1 MGMIGI
7 SPTQNF
13 AALAVPW
20 HLETE
25 FLRGRADR
33 RAKDQRLHP
42 HTVAAVGAVSGQGAH
57 ERPPR
62 MRRKVGSG
70 ACHAHL
76 WQCGGGRRYLRAGK
90 PRGDKDPALNGAN
103 GSLTLLSQSL
113 TQESQTAPRD
123 HAHRPAPHVRGA
135 QAVWPARRTTP
146 SSRAELGLATVAERL
161 RRRPRVY

>member
-13 AALAVPW
+13 AVLVVPW

-42 HTVAAVGAVSGQGAH
+42 DTVAAVRAVSGQGAH

-70 ACHAHL
+70 AYHTHL
-76 WQCGGGRRYLRAGK
+76 MYRIFTVLYL
-90 PRGDKDPALNGAN
+90 L
-103 GSLTLLSQSL
+103 
-113 TQESQTAPRD
+113 
-123 HAHRPAPHVRGA
+123 
-135 QAVWPARRTTP
+135 
-146 SSRAELGLATVAERL
+146 
-161 RRRPRVY
+161 

>member
-13 AALAVPW
+13 AVLVVPW

-70 ACHAHL
+70 AYHTHL
-76 WQCGGGRRYLRAGK
+76 WQRGGGRRCLRAGN
-90 PRGDKDPALNGAN
+90 RAGTKDPALNGAS
-103 GSLTLLSQSL
+103 GCILTRWRQWEPLVDREH
-113 TQESQTAPRD
+113 TRD
-123 HAHRPAPHVRGA
+123 HQG
-135 QAVWPARRTTP
+135 
-146 SSRAELGLATVAERL
+146 
-161 RRRPRVY
+161 